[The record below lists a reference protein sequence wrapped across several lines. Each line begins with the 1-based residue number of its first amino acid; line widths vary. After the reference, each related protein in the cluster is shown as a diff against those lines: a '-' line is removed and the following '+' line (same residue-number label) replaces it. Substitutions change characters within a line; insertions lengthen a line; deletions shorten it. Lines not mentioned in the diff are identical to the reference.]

1 MKWVIILF
9 CFIEIVGAALQW
21 NDPDGM
27 FWLVVYLIPF
37 VLNLVYLRKRHLRW
51 INIVVLI
58 VYLVY
63 FFMFIPDLIHWARLG
78 FPSITGAME
87 IDDPYIEL
95 VREAGGLLILIV
107 NLVLLIKP
115 VRNY

>member
-1 MKWVIILF
+1 MKWVIIFF

-21 NDPDGM
+21 NDPDGL
-27 FWLVVYLIPF
+27 FWVIVYLIPF
-37 VLNLVYLRKRHLRW
+37 VLNLVYLRKRYLRW

-63 FFMFIPDLIHWARLG
+63 FFTFVPDLVNWAQLG

-87 IDDPYIEL
+87 IKDPYIEL
-95 VREAGGLLILIV
+95 VREAGGLFILVV
-107 NLVLLIKP
+107 NLVLLVKP